1 MLDVKLSD
9 RRNDAVEFTEFS
21 KLLAEAEDLHK
32 LITSL
37 PKEEPP
43 LIHPYDVYD
52 EGMFNQEQALLD
64 STPLKE
70 LLESVIPVV
79 EPRPTVLQTNG
90 AASSKA
96 PITMP
101 ELLKCSEIKYVDAV
115 QASLS
120 QYGPQGDKVLVEKL
134 KEAITDITKLA
145 SSNPDFLTAPN
156 GTHSHNDVFSGRL
169 WSTVPAHTNKR
180 SDDTSG
186 RDAVLQRISFLQNY
200 AHAKPASQPA
210 AGTLTVV
217 KESPNTAFEQTQKS
231 MPEKVPAPF
240 SSPRSS
246 GDLPPADGP
255 VERTMLQQNETETKR
270 AVSCPNSVPETTLG
284 RGVGGD
290 AFGSIEPQP
299 SEIRQGGVS
308 GRVTS
313 KGDDDQVEENMKQ
326 ALLDLVEKMQQS
338 AVEYSEVLAK
348 DNDRLSRTLDTQ
360 SRLLDRTEAA
370 HGGARSLLWA
380 KNMSFLCTMVL
391 LMTGAGLFLA
401 TMTLIIATAW
411 IA

>member
-43 LIHPYDVYD
+43 LIQPYDAYD
-52 EGMFNQEQALLD
+52 GGMFNQEQALLD

-79 EPRPTVLQTNG
+79 GPRPTVLQKNG
-90 AASSKA
+90 VAVSKP

-120 QYGPQGDKVLVEKL
+120 QHGPRGDKVLVEKL
-134 KEAITDITKLA
+134 KEAITDITELA
-145 SSNPDFLTAPN
+145 SSNPDFLTVPN
-156 GTHSHNDVFSGRL
+156 CTHAHNGVFSGRL
-169 WSTVPAHTNKR
+169 WSTVPSHTNKQ
-180 SDDTSG
+180 SDDTNG

-200 AHAKPASQPA
+200 AQAKPASKPA
-210 AGTLTVV
+210 AGTLTVAT
-217 KESPNTAFEQTQKS
+217 ESPNTAFEQTQKS
-231 MPEKVPAPF
+231 LSEKLPAPLP
-240 SSPRSS
+240 SQRSC
-246 GDLPPADGP
+246 GDLTPADGAM
-255 VERTMLQQNETETKR
+255 ERTTLQLTETETESKR
-270 AVSCPNSVPETTLG
+270 AGSCPNSVPETTLG

-290 AFGSIEPQP
+290 EFGSIEPQP
-299 SEIRQGGVS
+299 SEIRQRGVS

-313 KGDDDQVEENMKQ
+313 TGDDDQDEENMKQ
-326 ALLDLVEKMQQS
+326 ALLDLVEVCACDSLK
-338 AVEYSEVLAK
+338 SENFYL
-348 DNDRLSRTLDTQ
+348 
-360 SRLLDRTEAA
+360 
-370 HGGARSLLWA
+370 
-380 KNMSFLCTMVL
+380 
-391 LMTGAGLFLA
+391 
-401 TMTLIIATAW
+401 
-411 IA
+411 